1 MNKAL
6 LTFSNGETLELCDD
20 QLIIPIS
27 KLVVNDDISVSQ
39 GLTYKLWYH
48 SSAGLIPS
56 ICEMLCQCDFFQLM
70 DNTDKVYNS
79 AAVVTV
85 ENL

>member
-6 LTFSNGETLELCDD
+6 IKFSNGDSLELFDE
-20 QLIIPIS
+20 QLIITIS
-27 KLVVNDDISVSQ
+27 KLVINDDISVSQ
-39 GLTYKLWYH
+39 GPTYKLWYH

-56 ICEMLCQCDFFQLM
+56 ICEMLCQCDFFQLV
-70 DNTDKVYNS
+70 DNTDKAYS
-79 AAVVTV
+79 STAVVTV